1 MVESRLQEYY
11 KERVV
16 PKLMEHFGYS
26 NVFQVPRLQKI
37 VVNMGVGAAIQ
48 DRKQLDAAVED
59 LRAIAGQQPA
69 ITAAKKSI
77 STFKLRTGMKI
88 GCMVTLRGIRMFEF
102 FDRLV
107 NVAIPRIRDFRGIS
121 DKSCD
126 GRGNYSMGLSEQ
138 VIFPEIDYDKI
149 DRIRGMNVTI
159 VTSAQSDEEAIELLA
174 EMGMPFRGRRPA
186 GIAAAAADASV
197 PPEDE
202 Q

>member
-1 MVESRLQEYY
+1 VEPRLQEYY
-11 KERVV
+11 KEYVV

-48 DRKQLDAAVED
+48 DRKQLEAAVED
-59 LRAIAGQQPA
+59 LRVIAGQQPTVT
-69 ITAAKKSI
+69 TASRSI

-88 GCMVTLRGIRMFEF
+88 GCMVTLRGSRMFEF

-121 DKSCD
+121 DRSCD

-159 VTSAQSDEEAIELLA
+159 VTTARTDEEAVELLA
-174 EMGMPFRGRRPA
+174 EMGMPFRGRTPA
-186 GIAAAAADASV
+186 GIAAASSGESV
-197 PPEDE
+197 PPVEE
-202 Q
+202 K